1 MATKFKF
8 KKSKN
13 HNPFP
18 LETIQER
25 NAKEKAVNPRS
36 HYTVDKLEDGYLT
49 FKVLND
55 KSKE

>member
-18 LETIQER
+18 QETIQER
-25 NAKEKAVNPRS
+25 YAKEKAINPRS
-36 HYTVDKLEDGYLT
+36 HYTVDKLEDGYLI
-49 FKVLND
+49 FKSLDN
-55 KSKE
+55 KSKK

>member
-1 MATKFKF
+1 MAIKLKF

-25 NAKEKAVNPRS
+25 YAKEKAINPRS
-36 HYTVDKLEDGYLT
+36 QYTVDKLEDGYLT
-49 FKVLND
+49 FKSSD
-55 KSKE
+55 KKSK